1 MTTAPAPARDLDLG
15 LPPVVAALRAL
26 HDDLLSKASRAVT
39 RMRDSNLDETSRLG
53 QAERALAMHEAAA
66 DVRAALDVAE
76 NEGPLR
82 P

>member
-1 MTTAPAPARDLDLG
+1 MTAAPDLDLG
-15 LPPVVAALRAL
+15 LPPVVTALRAL
-26 HDDLLSKASRAVT
+26 YDDLLDKASTAVDA
-39 RMRDSNLDETSRLG
+39 MRDRNLDDTSRLG

-76 NEGPLR
+76 NEGPTR

>member
-1 MTTAPAPARDLDLG
+1 MTAAPALVDAPD

-26 HDDLLSKASRAVT
+26 YDDLLGKASRAVDG
-39 RMRDSNLDETSRLG
+39 MRDRTLDDTSRLG
-53 QAERALAMHEAAA
+53 QAERALALHEAAA